1 MRFPWGRLGRPCAPL
16 RLGHL
21 WLRTPASSG
30 TAPLHPRVPATQTRP
45 CRNESPS
52 LRASHGPAPCGLGPH
67 PPSASPPLPPGPAQ
81 TPCPPAPAGALRA
94 FSPASLTWSRGC
106 ALTLWGTETL
116 ARGPGEGRSAAS
128 QGMVWPQPHCEQ
140 EASQGQAVCR
150 CGLGHGGHLGG
161 AVLNS

>member
-1 MRFPWGRLGRPCAPL
+1 MHPCA
-16 RLGHL
+16 
-21 WLRTPASSG
+21 SG
-30 TAPLHPRVPATQTRP
+30 TCGSGHQLHLALLPSTHVSRLHKLDPA
-45 CRNESPS
+45 EM
-52 LRASHGPAPCGLGPH
+52 SHPPCGPRTALLRVACCAGPTSS
-67 PPSASPPLPPGPAQ
+67 PTSPPLPPGPAQ

-94 FSPASLTWSRGC
+94 FSPASLAWSRGC